1 MKTIKDIETIIQKHK
16 KELEEKYGLKEIGI
30 FGSYVRGE
38 QLQNSDIQLK
48 IIWSPVFIGSIFQE
62 IMNNVILQNF
72 KWYDGQKIPLFKSFI
87 SSDFHFFLTFS

>member
-38 QLQNSDIQLK
+38 QLQNSDID
-48 IIWSPVFIGSIFQE
+48 
-62 IMNNVILQNF
+62 ILV
-72 KWYDGQKIPLFKSFI
+72 K
-87 SSDFHFFLTFS
+87 